1 MLPILPTDLQVD
13 GPRKHQQLFWK
24 DFKLSESY
32 VELLHI
38 RRFVCVA
45 FYHKLQ
51 YLRSEK
57 FESGALRGYLLGM
70 QSCSKTIASK
80 FLKMIFARTPHI

>member
-1 MLPILPTDLQVD
+1 MLPILSTDLQVD

-32 VELLHI
+32 VDFLHI

-45 FYHKLQ
+45 FDRKPR
-51 YLRSEK
+51 YLRSER
-57 FESGALRGYLLGM
+57 FESGYLLGM
-70 QSCSKTIASK
+70 QSCSKTIASE
-80 FLKMIFARTPHI
+80 FLKMIFA